1 VVPVKSALPFSVD
14 WPAEARGPDSRVY
27 VIFTDAPETRTVL
40 SAAASLAHGL
50 DLPLEVLAAQI
61 VPYPLPLDAPPVAVD
76 FAEQAMTRLVA
87 GLDAQV
93 AVRILLCRDA
103 DETLRKAVG
112 PDALVVIGGGNPKLA
127 RLLASDRRRV
137 IVIR

>member
-1 VVPVKSALPFSVD
+1 VVPADSAPPFSID
-14 WPAEARGPDSRVY
+14 WPTEARGPDSRVY
-27 VIFTDAPETRTVL
+27 VIFTDVPETKAVL

-50 DLPLEVLAAQI
+50 DLPLQVLATQI

-76 FAEQAMTRLVA
+76 FAEHAMASMVA
-87 GLDAQV
+87 GVHAQV
-93 AVRILLCRDA
+93 EVRILLCRDA
-103 DETLRKAVG
+103 NETLRKAVA
-112 PDALVVIGGGNPKLA
+112 PDALVVIGKGNAKLA